1 LTRDWDELRWAHLQE
16 RLGDA
21 YRAWGMLETFKERL
35 KKAITAY
42 NAAFSVYSNRDMT
55 TECTRIKTNIEQARQ
70 TLHERGGP

>member
-1 LTRDWDELRWAHLQE
+1 
-16 RLGDA
+16 
-21 YRAWGMLETFKERL
+21 MLETFKERL